1 MHNGPQNSNSD
12 LVTPQSPRVAHVVF
26 NLSLDKG
33 FDYAIPPALAGQIR
47 AGSRVR
53 VSFGHSERSGFVVS
67 VAAQSSHE
75 GELKPIIALEK
86 QNEQIPSHLL
96 GLAEWIAAY
105 YCCPKEH
112 AVRALMPA
120 VVRSGAMKHKQVI
133 FVSLA
138 LRAANFGDDFAALT
152 EKQQETIKYLHRHGA
167 KPLQELEAGASV
179 SAAIINTLCK
189 HGWLIKEKRVVDRD
203 PFHDDLIQPDS
214 ARQLTGGQQAALER
228 VNSSL
233 DAGDAQVILLHGV
246 TASGKTEVYLQA
258 IHHCLQRGQDA
269 IVLVPEI
276 SLTPQTCDRF
286 RQRFGNLVSVLHSGL
301 SDGERFDEWTR
312 INEGRSRIAVGARS
326 ALFAPFRKLGLIVVD
341 EEHESSYK
349 QEESPR
355 YNARD
360 VAVVRGKREKATV
373 VLGSATPSLES
384 YYNCEVGRYEL
395 VELPE
400 RVDASA
406 MPAVELIDMAEEAAL
421 AGQAQLL
428 SKRLKELIFD
438 RLQKAEQIMLLLNR
452 RGYATQMLCSKCGF
466 VATCDNCST
475 AYTYHRKA
483 AQLICHLCS
492 VQLDA
497 PDKCPQCQSK
507 EIRYTGVGTEKIET
521 ILHALYPQATIARMD
536 SDTMTTKD
544 SYKKVLDAF
553 RAGRIHILVGTQM
566 IAKGLDFPNVTL
578 VGVIQADSQLHLPD
592 FRSGERTFQLITQV
606 AGRAGRG
613 DCAGHVVV
621 QTYTPY
627 HFALQAALKHD
638 FKAFYAEEMP
648 SRKMLDFPP
657 CSHMVI
663 VHFRSQDEALAADT
677 AEKFHQGIQPL
688 LDPAV
693 QVIGPM
699 PAPLSKV
706 KTYYRF
712 QLQLRGG
719 SILKLVALLRPQ
731 VVGQSFPKGVDVYL
745 DVDPRSLM

>member
-1 MHNGPQNSNSD
+1 MQQRADNIGSEGDDEASA
-12 LVTPQSPRVAHVVF
+12 RVAQVVF

-33 FDYAIPPALAGQIR
+33 FDYAIPPALRGQLR

-67 VAAQSSHE
+67 VSAKSRHP
-75 GELKPIIALEK
+75 GRLKPILALEK
-86 QNEQIPSHLL
+86 QNEQIPSQLL
-96 GLAEWIAAY
+96 GLAEWLARY

-120 VVRSGAMKHKQVI
+120 VVRSGAMKHKQLF
-133 FVSLA
+133 FVSLT
-138 LRAANFGDDFAALT
+138 LRAANFGEDFAALT
-152 EKQQETIKYLHRHGA
+152 EKQQQVIQHLHRQGA
-167 KPLQELEAGASV
+167 QPLQELQSEVGV
-179 SAAIINTLCK
+179 SATVINTLCK
-189 HGWLIKEKRVVDRD
+189 HGWLHKEKRVVSRD

-214 ARQLTGGQQAALER
+214 PRELTTDQEAALER
-228 VNSSL
+228 INASQ
-233 DAGDAQVILLHGV
+233 DAKDAQVFLLHGV

-258 IHHCLQRGQDA
+258 IHHCLEHGRDA

-286 RQRFGNLVSVLHSGL
+286 RRRFGNLVSVLHSGL

-341 EEHESSYK
+341 EEHENSYK
-349 QEESPR
+349 QEDSPR

-360 VAVVRGKREKATV
+360 VAVLRGKLEQACV

-384 YYNCEVGRYEL
+384 YYNCEIGRYAL

-421 AGQAQLL
+421 AGQAQLF
-428 SKRLKELIFD
+428 SKRLKELILD
-438 RLQKAEQIMLLLNR
+438 RLHKAEQIMLLLNR
-452 RGYATQMLCSKCGF
+452 RGYATQLLCPQCGY
-466 VATCDNCST
+466 VATCDNCSC

-483 AQLICHLCS
+483 AQLICHLCG
-492 VQLDA
+492 VQLAA
-497 PDKCPQCQSK
+497 PEKCPQCASK
-507 EIRYTGVGTEKIET
+507 EIRYTGVGTEKIEG
-521 ILHALYPQATIARMD
+521 ILRALYPQATIARMD
-536 SDTMTTKD
+536 SDTMTSKD
-544 SYKKVLDAF
+544 SYKTVLDAF

-627 HFALQAALKHD
+627 HFALQAAIKHD

-648 SRKMLDFPP
+648 GRRMLDFPP
-657 CSHMVI
+657 CSRMVI
-663 VHFRSQDEALAADT
+663 VHFRSQEEALAAAT
-677 AEKFHQGIQPL
+677 AEKFHQDVLPL
-688 LDPAV
+688 LEPAV
-693 QVIGPM
+693 QIIGPM

-719 SILKLVALLRPQ
+719 SILKLVALLRPL
-731 VVGQSFPKGVDVYL
+731 VVGRSFPKGVDVYL
-745 DVDPRSLM
+745 DVDPRNLM